1 VIEHREEVSPPW
13 CFRLRRRSSPDGLT
27 RMRGNVL
34 HRLVPG
40 LEHEPV
46 HVRVAQ
52 TAPDAVLI
60 GARARTRASART
72 AIGRMRFALAVDDDL
87 HPFHVRFRDDA
98 LIGGKLRTKRS
109 YRPFRQPDP
118 FVALAWTI
126 VEQKIRFSEAAEIIR
141 RIVYR
146 LGRRDPATGLWSPPD
161 AAALAAATSPR
172 LQSFGLGAP
181 RARALSLAARE
192 VAAGRIDLAP
202 GGDHEAAWRRL
213 RAIPGIG
220 SWTVEMTAIA
230 GQGRYDQ
237 VPAGDVGLLKLVG
250 RMRTGSP
257 HARADE
263 DEVRALFAPY
273 GEWAGLA
280 SLVAMSPGPL
290 RRRPTAPGRAGT
302 RSSARR
308 PHWADA

>member
-1 VIEHREEVSPPW
+1 MIERREEVEPPW
-13 CFRLRRRSSPDGLT
+13 CFRLRLRLSPDGLT
-27 RMRGNVL
+27 RVRGAVV

-52 TAPDAVLI
+52 TGAEAVLI
-60 GARARTRASART
+60 GARAPTRASAHAAIRRT
-72 AIGRMRFALAVDDDL
+72 RFALAVDDDL
-87 HPFHVRFRDDA
+87 RPFHVLFRHDP
-98 LIGGKLRTKRS
+98 LIGAKLRTQRT

-118 FVALAWTI
+118 FIALAWTI
-126 VEQKIRFSEAAEIIR
+126 VEQKILFGEAAAIIR

-146 LGRRDPATGLWSPPD
+146 LGRADAETGLWFPPD

-172 LQSFGLGAP
+172 LESFGLGAP
-181 RARALSLAARE
+181 RARALVAAARE
-192 VAAGRIDLAP
+192 VAAGRIDLDPAA
-202 GGDHEAAWRRL
+202 DHEAAWRRL
-213 RAIPGIG
+213 RAITGIG
-220 SWTVEMTAIA
+220 PWTVEMTAIA

-250 RMRTGSP
+250 RMGTGNP

-263 DEVRALFAPY
+263 DEVRAVFAPY
-273 GEWAGLA
+273 GAWKGLA

-290 RRRPTAPGRAGT
+290 RAPVRAGT
-302 RSSARR
+302 RWSARR
-308 PHWADA
+308 PRWAAA